1 MPADQPDDDIQG
13 IPPFYIGQVMTA
25 DDLNRLLD
33 ALKQL
38 DGRLAH
44 LEQHCGLEASAP

>member
-1 MPADQPDDDIQG
+1 MPADQSDDDIQG

-25 DDLNRLLD
+25 DDLNRLVD

-38 DGRLAH
+38 DGRLDQ
-44 LEQHCGLEASAP
+44 LERHCGLEPPAP